1 MSTVLYV
8 STMILNFAGIA
19 FAAVYVWLNVFSK
32 ITDLSDRNAS
42 VLKITRTSVVL
53 TMVFALLSCLLY
65 NSGEIEAAIQRTTTL
80 YTVVAISWLVVLL
93 LCGIAMIFS
102 LVSKKTF
109 KAELAKSVKKIFVI
123 ALCGSIVS
131 MVLSWLFS

>member
-42 VLKITRTSVVL
+42 VLKFTRTSVVL
-53 TMVFALLSCLLY
+53 TMVFALLSCLLS

-80 YTVVAISWLVVLL
+80 YTIVAISWLVVLL

-123 ALCGSIVS
+123 ALWGSIVA

>member
-42 VLKITRTSVVL
+42 VLMITRTSVVL
-53 TMVFALLSCLLY
+53 TMVFALLSCLLS

-80 YTVVAISWLVVLL
+80 YTIVAISWLVVLL

-123 ALCGSIVS
+123 ALWGSIVA

>member
-19 FAAVYVWLNVFSK
+19 FATVYVWLNVFSK

-42 VLKITRTSVVL
+42 VLMITRTSVVL
-53 TMVFALLSCLLY
+53 TMVFALLSCLLS

-80 YTVVAISWLVVLL
+80 YTVVAISWLFVLL

-102 LVSKKTF
+102 LVSKKTL
-109 KAELAKSVKKIFVI
+109 KAELTKSVKNIFVI
-123 ALCGSIVS
+123 ALWGSIVA

>member
-53 TMVFALLSCLLY
+53 TMVFALLSCLLS

-80 YTVVAISWLVVLL
+80 YTIVAISWLVVLL
-93 LCGIAMIFS
+93 LCGIAMILS

-123 ALCGSIVS
+123 ALWGSIVA

>member
-8 STMILNFAGIA
+8 STIILNFAGIA

-53 TMVFALLSCLLY
+53 TMVFALLSCLLS

-123 ALCGSIVS
+123 ALWGSIVA

>member
-53 TMVFALLSCLLY
+53 TMVFALLSCLLS

-93 LCGIAMIFS
+93 LCGIAMILS

-123 ALCGSIVS
+123 ALWGSIVA

>member
-19 FAAVYVWLNVFSK
+19 FAAVYVWLNAFSK

-42 VLKITRTSVVL
+42 VLKIIRTSVIL
-53 TMVFALLSCLLY
+53 TMVFALLSCLLS

-80 YTVVAISWLVVLL
+80 YTVVAIGWLVVLL

-102 LVSKKTF
+102 LVSRKTF
-109 KAELAKSVKKIFVI
+109 KPELAKSVKKIFVI
-123 ALCGSIVS
+123 ALWGSVVA

>member
-53 TMVFALLSCLLY
+53 TMVFALLSCLLS

-80 YTVVAISWLVVLL
+80 YTVVTISWLVVLL

-123 ALCGSIVS
+123 ALWGSIVA
-131 MVLSWLFS
+131 MVLSWLFT

>member
-32 ITDLSDRNAS
+32 ITDLSDRNVS

-53 TMVFALLSCLLY
+53 TMVFALLSCLLS

-123 ALCGSIVS
+123 ALWGSIMA

>member
-53 TMVFALLSCLLY
+53 TMVFALLSCLLS

-80 YTVVAISWLVVLL
+80 YNVVAISWLVVLL

-123 ALCGSIVS
+123 ALWGSIVA

>member
-53 TMVFALLSCLLY
+53 TMVFALLSCLLS
-65 NSGEIEAAIQRTTTL
+65 NSGEIEVAIQRTTTL

-123 ALCGSIVS
+123 ALWGSIVA

>member
-1 MSTVLYV
+1 MSTVLFV

-53 TMVFALLSCLLY
+53 TMVFALLSCLLS

-109 KAELAKSVKKIFVI
+109 KAELTKSVKKIFVI
-123 ALCGSIVS
+123 ALWGSIVA

>member
-1 MSTVLYV
+1 MSTVLFV
-8 STMILNFAGIA
+8 STIVLNLAGIA

-32 ITDLSDRNAS
+32 ITDLTERNAN
-42 VLKITRTSVVL
+42 VLKITKVTVIL
-53 TMVFALLSCLLY
+53 TMVFALLSCLLS
-65 NSGEIEAAIQRTTTL
+65 NTGEIDVAIQRTTML
-80 YTVVAISWLVVLL
+80 YSLVAISWLIVIL

-109 KAELAKSVKKIFVI
+109 KTELVNSVKKIFVI

>member
-1 MSTVLYV
+1 MSTVLFV

-42 VLKITRTSVVL
+42 VLKIARTSVIL
-53 TMVFALLSCLLY
+53 TLIFALLSCLLS

-80 YTVVAISWLVVLL
+80 YSVIAISWLVVLL

-109 KAELAKSVKKIFVI
+109 KAELAKSIKKIFVI
-123 ALCGSIVS
+123 ALCGAIVA

>member
-53 TMVFALLSCLLY
+53 TMVFTLLSCLLS
-65 NSGEIEAAIQRTTTL
+65 NSGEIETAIQRTTTL

-102 LVSKKTF
+102 LVSRKTF
-109 KAELAKSVKKIFVI
+109 KPELAKSVKKIFII
-123 ALCGSIVS
+123 ALWGSIVA

>member
-1 MSTVLYV
+1 MS
-8 STMILNFAGIA
+8 
-19 FAAVYVWLNVFSK
+19 NVFSK

-53 TMVFALLSCLLY
+53 TMVFALLSCLLS

-123 ALCGSIVS
+123 ALWGSIVA

>member
-32 ITDLSDRNAS
+32 ITDLSDRSAS

-53 TMVFALLSCLLY
+53 TMVFALLSCLLS

-109 KAELAKSVKKIFVI
+109 KAELTKSVKKIFVI
-123 ALCGSIVS
+123 ALWGSIVA

>member
-8 STMILNFAGIA
+8 STMILNFSGIA
-19 FAAVYVWLNVFSK
+19 FATVYVWLNVFSK
-32 ITDLSDRNAS
+32 ITDLSDRNTS

-53 TMVFALLSCLLY
+53 TMVFALLSCLLS

-102 LVSKKTF
+102 VMSKKTF
-109 KAELAKSVKKIFVI
+109 KSELARSVKKLFII
-123 ALCGSIVS
+123 ALWGSIVA

>member
-42 VLKITRTSVVL
+42 ILKITRTSVVL
-53 TMVFALLSCLLY
+53 TMVFALLSCLLS
-65 NSGEIEAAIQRTTTL
+65 NSGEIEAAIQRTTTF
-80 YTVVAISWLVVLL
+80 YTVVAISWLIVLL

-102 LVSKKTF
+102 LVSKKAF

>member
-32 ITDLSDRNAS
+32 ITDLDDRNAT

-53 TMVFALLSCLLY
+53 TMVFALLSCLLS

-123 ALCGSIVS
+123 ALWGSIVA

>member
-19 FAAVYVWLNVFSK
+19 FAAVYVWLNIFSK

-42 VLKITRTSVVL
+42 VLKITRTSVAL
-53 TMVFALLSCLLY
+53 TMVFALLSCLLS

-123 ALCGSIVS
+123 ALWGSIVA

>member
-1 MSTVLYV
+1 MFTVLYV

-53 TMVFALLSCLLY
+53 TMVFALLSCLLS

-80 YTVVAISWLVVLL
+80 YTIVAISWLVVLL

-102 LVSKKTF
+102 LVSKKAF
-109 KAELAKSVKKIFVI
+109 KAELAKSVKKILVI
-123 ALCGSIVS
+123 ALWGSIVA

>member
-53 TMVFALLSCLLY
+53 TMAFALLSCLLS

-123 ALCGSIVS
+123 ALWGSIVA

>member
-32 ITDLSDRNAS
+32 ITDLSDRNTS
-42 VLKITRTSVVL
+42 VLKITRSSVVL
-53 TMVFALLSCLLY
+53 TMVFALLSCLLS

-102 LVSKKTF
+102 LVSKKN
-109 KAELAKSVKKIFVI
+109 I
-123 ALCGSIVS
+123 
-131 MVLSWLFS
+131 

>member
-53 TMVFALLSCLLY
+53 TMVFALLSCLLS

-80 YTVVAISWLVVLL
+80 YTIVAISWLVVLL

-123 ALCGSIVS
+123 ALWGSIVA

>member
-1 MSTVLYV
+1 MSTVLFV

-53 TMVFALLSCLLY
+53 TMVFALLSCLLS

-102 LVSKKTF
+102 LVSKKVF

-123 ALCGSIVS
+123 ALWGSIVA

>member
-1 MSTVLYV
+1 MSTALYV

-53 TMVFALLSCLLY
+53 TMVFALLSCLLS

-123 ALCGSIVS
+123 ALWGSIVA

>member
-53 TMVFALLSCLLY
+53 TMVFALLSCLLS

-123 ALCGSIVS
+123 ALWGSIVA

>member
-1 MSTVLYV
+1 MSTVLFV
-8 STMILNFAGIA
+8 STIVLNFAGIA

-32 ITDLSDRNAS
+32 ITDLTERNAN
-42 VLKITRTSVVL
+42 VLKITKVTVIL
-53 TMVFALLSCLLY
+53 TMVFALLSCLLS
-65 NSGEIEAAIQRTTTL
+65 NTGEIDVAIQRTTTL
-80 YTVVAISWLVVLL
+80 YSLVAISWLIVIL

-109 KAELAKSVKKIFVI
+109 KTELVNSVKKIFVI

>member
-42 VLKITRTSVVL
+42 VLKITRTSAVL
-53 TMVFALLSCLLY
+53 TMVFALLSCLLS

-123 ALCGSIVS
+123 ALWGSIVA